1 MCLAT
6 KNIRYSNTVL
16 GNVDCR
22 GTEEEDKQ
30 ISKGHYT
37 LCDRIPSAYDADQN
51 GFLHKR
57 LLATSYTE
65 RNSPEAANNV
75 PLTDNS
81 LIVDISDA
89 LSEKDKVKFTV
100 HTRTTMKNFQKSE
113 FLVVRQHE
121 EFIWLHDRYEEEPK
135 YAGYIIPPPPP
146 RPNFD
151 ASREKLQRLGEGEGT
166 MTKEE
171 FTKMKQELEAIR
183 QVLRQGC
190 FSSIAYLLT
199 EISLLFSNHRVKIGF
214 VYRPPI
220 YTNLSESL
228 NMLENFLE
236 DIRPTCDEI
245 VVLGDFNINLLDQ
258 GRASELLLDS
268 LDTWIVNDPTRK
280 KNLINIIAISNTN
293 LVNSE
298 VIDFDMHGIT
308 DHKLVL
314 CNLFID
320 LKKPPIKMKTYRDFK
335 LFNFEEFERDLKQ
348 LEWADLYNA
357 NNIGDK
363 AHLFTNKLIQLF
375 DNHAPLVKERISK
388 PKAEWYA
395 NCIKVMTEE
404 RNRRLSKYKHTKN
417 ENDWREYADM
427 RNLVV
432 DAVRLE
438 NKHIC
443 FMSRKIVV
451 QMNVYSNNNPTLP
464 DCFDDPNLINEYF
477 IQSVGRIDTKIND
490 DTLNYCS
497 THRIS
502 AMLQITDDILEACDT
517 GNITALLLLVLSKAF
532 DLVDHKSLSEKLKYL
547 NFSGTSRQ
555 LEYLATFKKTVAM
568 HEVFL
573 TRLASHS
580 VFREDRHLHVFLE
593 YDQDLC
599 ARPKGKLQQLG
610 GLIRSV
616 GTTTD
621 QYYLNATVHDVADF
635 FEQQMNSL
643 TEYHGQLKEATAR
656 TDKMT
661 EKHKELAD
669 SYIKI
674 SGGLLQLANSDDG
687 HLDKFLAKVAEVF
700 EKARKIESRV
710 ASDQDLKLADTL
722 RYYMRDSQ
730 AARALLVR
738 RLKCLANYENANRM
752 LEKARH
758 KNKEIHAVMV
768 PTVANIVE
776 KQNKKIFLK
785 KVVPTDLLINKQHSI
800 GQTFF
805 INYFNF
811 AFLP

>member
-1 MCLAT
+1 M
-6 KNIRYSNTVL
+6 
-16 GNVDCR
+16 
-22 GTEEEDKQ
+22 
-30 ISKGHYT
+30 
-37 LCDRIPSAYDADQN
+37 
-51 GFLHKR
+51 
-57 LLATSYTE
+57 TE

-171 FTKMKQELEAIR
+171 FTKMKQELEA
-183 QVLRQGC
+183 
-190 FSSIAYLLT
+190 
-199 EISLLFSNHRVKIGF
+199 
-214 VYRPPI
+214 
-220 YTNLSESL
+220 
-228 NMLENFLE
+228 
-236 DIRPTCDEI
+236 
-245 VVLGDFNINLLDQ
+245 
-258 GRASELLLDS
+258 
-268 LDTWIVNDPTRK
+268 
-280 KNLINIIAISNTN
+280 
-293 LVNSE
+293 
-298 VIDFDMHGIT
+298 
-308 DHKLVL
+308 
-314 CNLFID
+314 
-320 LKKPPIKMKTYRDFK
+320 
-335 LFNFEEFERDLKQ
+335 
-348 LEWADLYNA
+348 
-357 NNIGDK
+357 
-363 AHLFTNKLIQLF
+363 
-375 DNHAPLVKERISK
+375 
-388 PKAEWYA
+388 
-395 NCIKVMTEE
+395 
-404 RNRRLSKYKHTKN
+404 
-417 ENDWREYADM
+417 
-427 RNLVV
+427 
-432 DAVRLE
+432 
-438 NKHIC
+438 
-443 FMSRKIVV
+443 
-451 QMNVYSNNNPTLP
+451 
-464 DCFDDPNLINEYF
+464 
-477 IQSVGRIDTKIND
+477 
-490 DTLNYCS
+490 
-497 THRIS
+497 
-502 AMLQITDDILEACDT
+502 
-517 GNITALLLLVLSKAF
+517 
-532 DLVDHKSLSEKLKYL
+532 
-547 NFSGTSRQ
+547 
-555 LEYLATFKKTVAM
+555 EYLATFKKTVAM

-610 GLIRSV
+610 GLIKSV

-687 HLDKFLAKVAEVF
+687 HLDKFLAKVAEAF

-758 KNKEIHAVMV
+758 KNKDIHAAPEVQEAEFAQSAACEQFDAIS
-768 PTVANIVE
+768 TQAKEELLDFKTRRLHAFRKSLIE
-776 KQNKKIFLK
+776 LTELEIKHARTQQELLK
-785 KVVPTDLLINKQHSI
+785 KSIAGLKELL
-800 GQTFF
+800 
-805 INYFNF
+805 
-811 AFLP
+811 